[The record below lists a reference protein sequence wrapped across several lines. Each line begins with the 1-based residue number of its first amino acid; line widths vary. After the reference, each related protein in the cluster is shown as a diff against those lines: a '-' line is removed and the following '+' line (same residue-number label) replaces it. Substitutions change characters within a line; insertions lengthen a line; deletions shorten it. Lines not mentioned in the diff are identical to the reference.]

1 MDMLFEKQGAF
12 VQESLARLRKVN
24 STYRGGRRLDEF
36 EKVLTEFRERYER
49 MEQRSG
55 EWQSAFYDAKE
66 LVVAKRDVISIK
78 DETIE
83 TLRKENESLK
93 MTEQTLRTELTIAHD
108 RLTDIA
114 EHYDELHES
123 DIPAIGFLNL
133 KEKA

>member
-36 EKVLTEFRERYER
+36 EKVLTALRERYER
-49 MEQRSG
+49 LEQGSG
-55 EWQSAFYDAKE
+55 EWQSAFYDAKD
-66 LVVAKRDVISIK
+66 LVVKKRDEISRLEEEI
-78 DETIE
+78 
-83 TLRKENESLK
+83 ESLK

-108 RLTDIA
+108 RLADIA
-114 EHYDELHES
+114 EHYDEEHES
-123 DIPAIGFLNL
+123 DIPALGFLNL